1 MKYQTSNPVFSSNI
15 ASNTVNVSDGETLN
29 GAINKCFMLL
39 GLVFTGAIF
48 AWTSASTSM
57 DIIVSKAFTFMIA
70 GFVIALITIFKKE
83 WAGYTAPLYS
93 IIQGLVLGSISKA
106 FEVSYPGIV
115 MQTVLLTFGT
125 TFGLLAAYR
134 SGLIKVTE
142 KFYAIVAA
150 ATMGIFV
157 AYLAT
162 WILGFFHISVPMI
175 NSSGTAG
182 ILFSGFVVI
191 VAALNLVLDFNFIA
205 SISDKGYPKYIGW
218 YAAFGLMVTLIW
230 LYLEILHM
238 LAKLRDK

>member
-1 MKYQTSNPVFSSNI
+1 MKYQTSNPVFSGNI
-15 ASNTVNVSDGETLN
+15 AGNVVTVSDGETLN
-29 GAINKCFMLL
+29 GAINKCFILL
-39 GLVFTGAIF
+39 GLVFMGSMF
-48 AWTSASTSM
+48 AWTSATANM
-57 DIIVSKAFTFMIA
+57 DMIVSKAFTFMIA
-70 GFVIALITIFKKE
+70 GFVVALITIFKKE
-83 WAGYTAPLYS
+83 WAGYTAPLYA

-115 MQTVLLTFGT
+115 MQAVLLTFGT
-125 TFGLLAAYR
+125 MFGLLAAYR

-150 ATMGIFV
+150 ATMGILV

-175 NSSGTAG
+175 HSSGTAG
-182 ILFSGFVVI
+182 IVFSGFVVV

-205 SISDKGYPKYIGW
+205 SISGKGYPKYIGW